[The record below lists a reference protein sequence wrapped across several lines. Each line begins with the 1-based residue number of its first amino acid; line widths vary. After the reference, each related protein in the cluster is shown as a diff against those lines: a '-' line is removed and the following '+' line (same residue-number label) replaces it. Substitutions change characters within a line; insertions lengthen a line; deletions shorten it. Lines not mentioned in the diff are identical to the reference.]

1 MRMWRSLVLVVL
13 PFVAAAILVALLS
26 VLVTAPS

>member
-1 MRMWRSLVLVVL
+1 MSFWRSLVFVAA

-26 VLVTAPS
+26 ALLAAPR